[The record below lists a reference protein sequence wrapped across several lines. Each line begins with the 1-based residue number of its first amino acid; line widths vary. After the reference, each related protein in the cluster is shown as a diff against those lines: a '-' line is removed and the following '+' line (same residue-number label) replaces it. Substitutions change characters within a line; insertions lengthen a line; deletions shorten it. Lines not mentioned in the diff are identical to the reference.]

1 MNDFPCANSTCM
13 NKVAKAGAYCD
24 DCAGRERAA
33 TPWIS
38 AVVTNAEKEA
48 HRRKIE
54 QDNKHR
60 KGGEE

>member
-1 MNDFPCANSTCM
+1 M
-13 NKVAKAGAYCD
+13 NKVSKAGAYCD

-33 TPWIS
+33 TPWIN

-60 KGGEE
+60 KGGEDAD